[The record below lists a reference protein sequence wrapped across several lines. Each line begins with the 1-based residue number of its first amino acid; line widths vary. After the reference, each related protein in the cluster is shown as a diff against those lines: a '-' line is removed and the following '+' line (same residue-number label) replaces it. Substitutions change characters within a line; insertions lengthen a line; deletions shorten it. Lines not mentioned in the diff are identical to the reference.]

1 MCRLILQSGRKSYFL
16 LIKYILRTFIIKF
29 PACGADVQAVQCHV
43 FESGRYAKSSWRNGS
58 APDFYE
64 VNLGV
69 AGSSPAGGILSNLF
83 ASHTYFS

>member
-1 MCRLILQSGRKSYFL
+1 MCRLISQSGQKRYCL

-29 PACGADVQAVQCHV
+29 LACGADVQAVQCHV

-69 AGSSPAGGILSNLF
+69 AGSSPAGGILLF
-83 ASHTYFS
+83 CFSYVF